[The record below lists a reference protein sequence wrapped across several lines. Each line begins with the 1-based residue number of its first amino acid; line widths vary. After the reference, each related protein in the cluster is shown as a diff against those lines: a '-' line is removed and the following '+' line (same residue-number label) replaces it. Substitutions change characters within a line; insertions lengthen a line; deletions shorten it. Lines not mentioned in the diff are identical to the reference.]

1 VVRAS
6 KIMPVQLRPL
16 LSALVA
22 AMRDTRDGRLDP
34 RRASAMAVL
43 AGAIV
48 RLFQLVE
55 IEQRLE
61 ALEQGLRR
69 DHAG

>member
-1 VVRAS
+1 
-6 KIMPVQLRPL
+6 
-16 LSALVA
+16 
-22 AMRDTRDGRLDP
+22 
-34 RRASAMAVL
+34 MAVL

-55 IEQRLE
+55 VEQRLE